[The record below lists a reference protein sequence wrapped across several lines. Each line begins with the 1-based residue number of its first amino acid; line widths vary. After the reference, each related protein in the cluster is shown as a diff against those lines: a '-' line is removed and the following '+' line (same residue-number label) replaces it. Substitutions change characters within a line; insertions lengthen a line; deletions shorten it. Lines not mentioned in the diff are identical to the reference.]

1 MKKYQ
6 FKTNIHCEGCIEKV
20 APYLNANNEIRS
32 WSVDIQNP
40 NKILTIETDNLT
52 NEMIKEIVKK
62 AGYDVKEING

>member
-1 MKKYQ
+1 MKKYR
-6 FKTNIHCEGCIEKV
+6 FKTNIQCEGCIEKV
-20 APYLNANNEIRS
+20 TPYLNANNEIRS

-62 AGYDVKEING
+62 AGYDVKVING